1 MKVTDKT
8 GSGKTTFVS
17 AFIEFLI
24 DYIEGGNIYLL
35 FPLRVLRV
43 YVYYFQQVIKM
54 GGTK

>member
-35 FPLRVLRV
+35 FPTSGQNGWDKIRKNIM
-43 YVYYFQQVIKM
+43 F
-54 GGTK
+54 